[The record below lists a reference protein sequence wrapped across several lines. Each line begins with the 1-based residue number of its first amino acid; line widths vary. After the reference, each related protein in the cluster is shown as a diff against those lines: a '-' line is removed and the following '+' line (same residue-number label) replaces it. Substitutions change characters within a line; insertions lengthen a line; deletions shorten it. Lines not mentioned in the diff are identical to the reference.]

1 MLNMLNLSKGL
12 KNLNQVKN
20 MMNMVRTSQNPE
32 LMLQQMINNNPQMQQ
47 IMKYIQQNGGN
58 AKDAFYNMAKEKG
71 INPDEILAVLQQQ
84 F

>member
-1 MLNMLNLSKGL
+1 
-12 KNLNQVKN
+12 
-20 MMNMVRTSQNPE
+20 MVRTSQNPE

>member
-1 MLNMLNLSKGL
+1 
-12 KNLNQVKN
+12 
-20 MMNMVRTSQNPE
+20 
-32 LMLQQMINNNPQMQQ
+32 
-47 IMKYIQQNGGN
+47 MKYIQQNGGN